1 MSQLLC
7 KGVQQLLGEW
17 FFEAALLPNQN
28 VLPCVRYVGGK
39 LWVSTN
45 HVRYRKNVRSFFVQV
60 LFGMSKVGRTEWIY
74 QFKDKQANEREFFI
88 MLER

>member
-1 MSQLLC
+1 MGQLLC
-7 KGVQQLLGEW
+7 KGVQKLLGEW

-45 HVRYRKNVRSFFVQV
+45 HVRYRKNVRLFFFQV
-60 LFGMSKVGRTEWIY
+60 LFGTSKVGCTE
-74 QFKDKQANEREFFI
+74 
-88 MLER
+88 